1 MMISSVTIPEGVTEI
16 GASAFASTKGLA
28 SVELPSTVTAL
39 GSRVFEGSSI
49 STAELDGTF
58 TAIPSYAFSLCE
70 NLNSITWQ
78 DGVTDIG
85 DYAFQNA
92 NKLKEID
99 LTGIVNIGNYA
110 FNPDSSKPSN
120 GVYKATFSEGLKTIG
135 NFAFADSPLMGNQ
148 GTVTL
153 PSTVTAIGQQAF
165 KGCKN
170 IAKINIPGGVEVIS
184 SGAFRECSALVEVTI
199 GEGVKTISSA
209 AFMLCSNLD
218 SITIPASVTSI
229 ADSALSSC
237 DIVYVNCAPTATIG
251 RNVIGHQRRHRRC

>member
-1 MMISSVTIPEGVTEI
+1 M
-16 GASAFASTKGLA
+16 
-28 SVELPSTVTAL
+28 TAL

-135 NFAFADSPLMGNQ
+135 NFAFADSPLHGQ
-148 GTVTL
+148 SRHGHIAVYRYCHR
-153 PSTVTAIGQQAF
+153 TAGI
-165 KGCKN
+165 
-170 IAKINIPGGVEVIS
+170 
-184 SGAFRECSALVEVTI
+184 
-199 GEGVKTISSA
+199 
-209 AFMLCSNLD
+209 
-218 SITIPASVTSI
+218 
-229 ADSALSSC
+229 
-237 DIVYVNCAPTATIG
+237 
-251 RNVIGHQRRHRRC
+251 